1 LANASTSPQNTAGY
15 TGRFAPSPSG
25 PLHFG
30 SLIAALGSYLQ
41 AKSQAGRWLVR
52 IEDIDTPR
60 TQPGADSAILTALES
75 FGLQW
80 DGEIWYQSQRLERYQ
95 SIFQQL
101 RQQGL
106 IYGCQCS
113 RKQISDGGGIY
124 PGTCQQLGLSAEPL
138 AWRLCSPAATG
149 FSDLVFGPQQI
160 DAALA
165 AEHYVVKR
173 RDGLFSYQLVV
184 VVDDWDQGITQVIR
198 GADLLTMTSR
208 QQHLFWLLGA
218 AAPDYGHLP
227 LAVTAPGQKLSKQN
241 HARPLQAWPLTQ
253 SMAAALTVLGHPPPA
268 ELAGAP
274 VNELLTWA
282 LGNWQLHQVPRQL
295 EVRCPDFA

>member
-1 LANASTSPQNTAGY
+1 M
-15 TGRFAPSPSG
+15 
-25 PLHFG
+25 
-30 SLIAALGSYLQ
+30 
-41 AKSQAGRWLVR
+41 
-52 IEDIDTPR
+52 
-60 TQPGADSAILTALES
+60 
-75 FGLQW
+75 
-80 DGEIWYQSQRLERYQ
+80 
-95 SIFQQL
+95 
-101 RQQGL
+101 
-106 IYGCQCS
+106 
-113 RKQISDGGGIY
+113 
-124 PGTCQQLGLSAEPL
+124 
-138 AWRLCSPAATG
+138 
-149 FSDLVFGPQQI
+149 
-160 DAALA
+160 
-165 AEHYVVKR
+165 VKR

-198 GADLLTMTSR
+198 GADLLTVTSR

-274 VNELLTWA
+274 VSELLAWA
-282 LGNWQLHQVPRQL
+282 VGNWQLRQVPQQL